1 MFVLPR
7 SEQTRYSFGWEEG
20 KLKKVVLAEKPSV
33 ARELARVLN
42 CWKRDKGYIEGPDY
56 IVTWALGHLVE
67 LAQPA
72 AYSDR
77 FRRWSLRDLPM
88 LPDTLKQEV
97 IPQSSDQF
105 DVVKTLLSRKDV
117 DGVIIATDAGREGE
131 LVARWIMKLAGYE
144 GEAKRLWISSQTDSA
159 ISEGFASLKDASL
172 YDNLYSA
179 AESRAAAD
187 WYVGM
192 NVTRA
197 LTCHYDAKLSAG
209 RVQTP
214 TLALMTSRESEIES
228 FAGQFY
234 WTLKADF
241 GSFTASHYT
250 EDGTIRIKEEETAKK
265 LEKTLVGKKGVV
277 SSLETVE
284 KSEQPPLAYDL
295 TELQRDANNH
305 LNFSAK
311 ETLDTL
317 QRLYEQ
323 YKIVTY
329 PRTDSRYI
337 TSDIVATIPQRL
349 RSLCL
354 TPFAPLANSFVE
366 DGFRIDEQR
375 FVQDLQVT
383 DHHAIIPTEQKVDLS
398 KLSKNERALWE
409 LIVMR
414 FLEVLSSDYLYRTT
428 TLIAEVGGSVFQSRL
443 TIPTQQGWRDVA
455 RLIGR
460 RSAETLMEDDE
471 PFSASLLSLE
481 KGSEVEIGSVKVRR
495 MTTAA
500 PSRYTEATLLSAM
513 EHAGRLV
520 EDANLK
526 KRLGNGLGTPATRA
540 DIIEK
545 LIRNHY
551 VERQGR
557 ELVPTAKGRE
567 VVRLA
572 PDLLCSAH
580 LTGKWEERLSRIAEG
595 KEDSALFIEDIKNS
609 TRSLVK
615 QVVSSGETYAP
626 QFKESKNCPH
636 CKGPMMKVVDEIGQN
651 HFICQRLSCS
661 YEEKEIKKR
670 VPIEVADEPKAVV
683 KVVAKPKESAATT
696 PKKRVVVKKA
706 LPKKSAMK
714 LPDDHSKAPK
724 KGTYT
729 WETVIEVVR
738 PSKLTYRRDD
748 RRPDVAKK
756 REDRPWGNNNA
767 PSAVVSE
774 TPTAGGTFADFMKAS
789 EERKKRDRNKKR

>member
-1 MFVLPR
+1 M
-7 SEQTRYSFGWEEG
+7 
-20 KLKKVVLAEKPSV
+20 KKVVLAEKPSV

-42 CWKRDKGYIEGPDY
+42 CWKRDKGYIEGPNY

-67 LAQPA
+67 LAQPSV
-72 AYSDR
+72 YSDR

-88 LPDTLKQEV
+88 LPNTLKQEV
-97 IPQSSDQF
+97 IPQSEDQF
-105 DVVKTLLSRKDV
+105 AVVKTLLNRKDV

-144 GEAKRLWISSQTDSA
+144 GSAKRLWISSQTDSA
-159 ISEGFASLKDASL
+159 ISEGFANLKDASL
-172 YDNLYSA
+172 YENLYSA

-214 TLALMTSRESEIES
+214 TLALMTSREDEIES

-241 GSFTASHYT
+241 GSFSASHYT
-250 EDGTIRIKEEETAKK
+250 EDDTIRIQNEETAKH
-265 LEKTLVGKKGVV
+265 LEASLVGKQGVIT
-277 SSLETVE
+277 SLETVE
-284 KSEQPPLAYDL
+284 KNEQPPLAYDL

-337 TSDIVATIPQRL
+337 TTDIVATIPQRL
-349 RSLCL
+349 RSLSL
-354 TPFAPLANSFVE
+354 TPFASLANSFVS
-366 DGFRIDEQR
+366 DGYRIDEQR

-383 DHHAIIPTEQKVDLS
+383 DHHAIIPTDQKVDLT
-398 KLSKNERALWE
+398 KLSKNEQALWE

-414 FLEVLSSDYLYRTT
+414 FLEVLSPDYLYKTT
-428 TLIAEVGGSVFQSRL
+428 TLVAEVEGSRFQTRL

-460 RSAETLMEDDE
+460 RSAEALLEEDE
-471 PFSASLLSLE
+471 PFNSALLNLKE
-481 KGSEVEIGSVKVRR
+481 GGSVVIGSVKTRR
-495 MTTAA
+495 MATAA

-520 EDANLK
+520 EDMKLK
-526 KRLGNGLGTPATRA
+526 KQLGNGLGTPATRA

-545 LIRNHY
+545 LINNHY
-551 VERQGR
+551 VDRQGR

-567 VVRLA
+567 LVRLA

-595 KEDSALFIEDIKNS
+595 KEDSALFIEDIKGS
-609 TRSLVK
+609 TRELVK
-615 QVVSSGETYAP
+615 QVISSGETYAP
-626 QFKESKNCPH
+626 RFKDSKTCPH
-636 CKGPMMKVVDEIGQN
+636 CKGPMMKVIDEIGQN

-670 VPIEVADEPKAVV
+670 VFLESSEAVPATVVV
-683 KVVAKPKESAATT
+683 KVVAKPKEHLGVV
-696 PKKRVVVKKA
+696 PKKKLVVKKA
-706 LPKKSAMK
+706 LPKKSAMQGFS
-714 LPDDHSKAPK
+714 LPDDPK
-724 KGTYT
+724 VQTEKKNYT

-738 PSKLTYRRDD
+738 PSKLSYQRDN
-748 RRPDVAKK
+748 RPIRSKN
-756 REDRPWGNNNA
+756 REDRPWGNSNA
-767 PSAVVSE
+767 PSAVINE

-789 EERKKRDRNKKR
+789 EDRKKRDGRKKR

>member
-1 MFVLPR
+1 M
-7 SEQTRYSFGWEEG
+7 
-20 KLKKVVLAEKPSV
+20 KKVVLAEKPSV

-42 CWKRDKGYIEGPDY
+42 CWKRDKGYIEGPAY

-72 AYSDR
+72 AYSES

-88 LPDTLKQEV
+88 LPNTLKQEV
-97 IPQSSDQF
+97 IPQSEDQYA
-105 DVVKTLLSRKDV
+105 VVKALLNRDDV

-159 ISEGFASLKDASL
+159 ISEGFANLKDAKL
-172 YDNLYSA
+172 YENLYSA

-214 TLALMTSRESEIES
+214 TLALMTSREDEIES

-241 GSFTASHYT
+241 GSFSASHYT
-250 EDGTIRIKEEETAKK
+250 DEDTIRIKSEKTAKH
-265 LEKTLVGKKGVV
+265 LEETLVGKSGIIT
-277 SSLETVE
+277 SLETVE
-284 KSEQPPLAYDL
+284 KNEQPPLAYDL
-295 TELQRDANNH
+295 TELQRDANNN

-337 TSDIVATIPQRL
+337 TTDIVATIPQRL
-349 RSLCL
+349 RALSL
-354 TPFAPLANSFVE
+354 TPFAPLAASFVSS
-366 DGFRIDEQR
+366 GFRIDEQR

-383 DHHAIIPTEQKVDLS
+383 DHHAIIPTDQKVDLT
-398 KLSKNERALWE
+398 KLSKNELALWE

-414 FLEVLSSDYLYRTT
+414 FLEVLSADYLYKTT
-428 TLIAEVGGSVFQSRL
+428 TLVAEVEGSRFQTRL

-455 RLIGR
+455 RVIGR
-460 RSAETLMEDDE
+460 RSAEALLEDDE
-471 PFSASLLSLE
+471 PFNAALLSLKE
-481 KGSEVEIGSVKVRR
+481 GGSVTIGSVKTRR
-495 MTTAA
+495 MATAA

-520 EDANLK
+520 EDAKLK
-526 KRLGNGLGTPATRA
+526 KQLGNGLGTPATRA

-545 LIRNHY
+545 LINNHY
-551 VERQGR
+551 VDREGR

-595 KEDSALFIEDIKNS
+595 KEDSTLFIEDIKAS
-609 TRSLVK
+609 TRDLVK
-615 QVVSSGETYAP
+615 QVISSGETYSP
-626 QFKESKNCPH
+626 QFKESKACPF
-636 CKGPMMKVVDEIGQN
+636 CKGPMMKVIDEIGQN
-651 HFICQRLSCS
+651 HFICQKLSCS

-670 VPIEVADEPKAVV
+670 VFLENDGAKAPVAAVVV
-683 KVVAKPKESAATT
+683 KVAAKPKEDGLAA
-696 PKKRVVVKKA
+696 PKKKLVVKKA
-706 LPKKSAMK
+706 LPKKTQSEMQGFS
-714 LPDDHSKAPK
+714 LPDDTSSKAEK
-724 KGTYT
+724 KNYT

-738 PSKLTYRRDD
+738 PSKLSYQRDS
-748 RRPDVAKK
+748 PPQGPKK
-756 REDRPWGNNNA
+756 REDRPWGNSNA
-767 PSAVVSE
+767 PSAVISE

-789 EERKKRDRNKKR
+789 EERKKRDRNKK

>member
-1 MFVLPR
+1 M
-7 SEQTRYSFGWEEG
+7 
-20 KLKKVVLAEKPSV
+20 KKVVLAEKPSV

-72 AYSDR
+72 VYSDR

-88 LPDTLKQEV
+88 LPNTLKQEV
-97 IPQSSDQF
+97 IPQSEDQF
-105 DVVKTLLSRKDV
+105 AVVKGLLNRADV

-131 LVARWIMKLAGYE
+131 LVARWIMKVAGYE

-159 ISEGFASLKDASL
+159 IKEGFANLKDAKL

-214 TLALMTSRESEIES
+214 TLALMTVREDEIES

-241 GSFTASHYT
+241 GSFSASHYT
-250 EDGTIRIKEEETAKK
+250 EDDTIRIKSEETAKH
-265 LEKTLVGKKGVV
+265 LESTLVGKSGVIT
-277 SSLETVE
+277 SLSTVE
-284 KSEQPPLAYDL
+284 KNEQPPLAYDL
-295 TELQRDANNH
+295 TELQRDANNN

-337 TSDIVATIPQRL
+337 TTDIVATIPQRL
-349 RSLCL
+349 RALSL
-354 TPFAPLANSFVE
+354 TPFAPLAASFVST
-366 DGFRIDEQR
+366 GFRIDEQR

-383 DHHAIIPTEQKVDLS
+383 DHHAIIPTDQMVDLK
-398 KLSKNERALWE
+398 KLSKNELALWE

-414 FLEVLSSDYLYRTT
+414 FLEVLSPDYLYKTT
-428 TLIAEVGGSVFQSRL
+428 TLVAEVEGSRFQTRL

-455 RLIGR
+455 RIIGR
-460 RSAETLMEDDE
+460 RSAEALLEDDE
-471 PFSASLLSLE
+471 PFNAALLSLKE
-481 KGSEVEIGSVKVRR
+481 GGGVTITSVKSRR
-495 MTTAA
+495 MATAA

-520 EDANLK
+520 EDAKLK
-526 KRLGNGLGTPATRA
+526 KQLGNGLGTPATRA

-545 LIRNHY
+545 LINNHY
-551 VERQGR
+551 VDRQGR

-580 LTGKWEERLSRIAEG
+580 LTGKWEERLTRIAEG
-595 KEDSALFIEDIKNS
+595 KEESTLFIEDIKES

-615 QVVSSGETYAP
+615 QVIASSETYAP
-626 QFKESKNCPH
+626 IFKESKACPH
-636 CKGPMMKVVDEIGQN
+636 CKGPMMKVIDEIGQN

-670 VPIEVADEPKAVV
+670 VFLDAVKEEPAKVVV
-683 KVVAKPKESAATT
+683 KVVAKPKESGVVT
-696 PKKRVVVKKA
+696 PKKKLVVKKA
-706 LPKKSAMK
+706 LPKKEKPEMQGFS
-714 LPDDHSKAPK
+714 LPDTQSEK
-724 KGTYT
+724 KNYT

-738 PSKLTYRRDD
+738 PSKLTYQRERDN
-748 RRPDVAKK
+748 RPSRPAT

-767 PSAVVSE
+767 PSAVVNE

-789 EERKKRDRNKKR
+789 EDRKKRDRNKRR

>member
-1 MFVLPR
+1 
-7 SEQTRYSFGWEEG
+7 
-20 KLKKVVLAEKPSV
+20 LKKVVLAEKPSV

-42 CWKRDKGYIEGPDY
+42 CWKRDKGYIEGPDH

-72 AYSDR
+72 VYSDS

-88 LPDTLKQEV
+88 LPNTLKQEV
-97 IPQSSDQF
+97 IAQSADQF
-105 DVVKTLLSRKDV
+105 AVVKALLNRPDV
-117 DGVIIATDAGREGE
+117 DSVIIATDAGREGE
-131 LVARWIMKLAGYE
+131 LVARWIMKMAGYE

-159 ISEGFASLKDASL
+159 ISEGFANLKDAKL

-214 TLALMTSRESEIES
+214 TLALMTSREDEIEN

-241 GSFTASHYT
+241 GSFSASHYT
-250 EDGTIRIKEEETAKK
+250 DEDTIRIKSEATATH
-265 LEKTLVGKKGVV
+265 LEQTLVGKSGIIT
-277 SSLETVE
+277 SLETVE
-284 KSEQPPLAYDL
+284 KNEQPPLAYDL

-323 YKIVTY
+323 HKIVTY

-349 RSLCL
+349 RSLSL
-354 TPFAPLANSFVE
+354 TPFAPLAASFAK

-383 DHHAIIPTEQKVDLS
+383 DHHAIIPTDQKVDLS
-398 KLSKNERALWE
+398 KLSTNERALWE

-414 FLEVLSSDYLYRTT
+414 FLEVLSADYLYRTT
-428 TLIAEVGGSVFQSRL
+428 TLVAEVEGCRFQTRL

-460 RSAETLMEDDE
+460 RSAESLLEDDE
-471 PFSASLLSLE
+471 PFNAALLTLKE
-481 KGSEVEIGSVKVRR
+481 GSEVTIGSVKVRR
-495 MTTAA
+495 MATAA

-545 LIRNHY
+545 LINNHY
-551 VERQGR
+551 VDRQGR

-595 KEDSALFIEDIKNS
+595 KEDSTLFIEDIKNS
-609 TRSLVK
+609 TRDLVK
-615 QVVSSGETYAP
+615 QVISSGETYSP
-626 QFKESKNCPH
+626 KFKESKVCPH
-636 CKGPMMKVVDEIGQN
+636 CKASMMKVVDEIGQN
-651 HFICQRLSCS
+651 HYICQRLSCS

-670 VPIEVADEPKAVV
+670 IPIEEIPEPKVV
-683 KVVAKPKESAATT
+683 KVVAKVAEGGVAA

-706 LPKKSAMK
+706 LPKKSPMQDFS
-714 LPDDHSKAPK
+714 LPDEHPSKVDK
-724 KGTYT
+724 KNYR
-729 WETVIEVVR
+729 WESVIEVVR
-738 PSKLTYRRDD
+738 PSKLSYRRDD
-748 RRPDVAKK
+748 DRPRVAAK
-756 REDRPWGNNNA
+756 REDRPWGNSGA
-767 PSAVVSE
+767 PTAVIAE

-789 EERKKRDRNKKR
+789 EDRKKRDAKKRR

>member
-1 MFVLPR
+1 M
-7 SEQTRYSFGWEEG
+7 
-20 KLKKVVLAEKPSV
+20 KKVVLAEKPSV

-72 AYSDR
+72 VYSDR

-88 LPDTLKQEV
+88 LPNTLKQEV
-97 IPQSSDQF
+97 IAQSSDQF
-105 DVVKTLLSRKDV
+105 AVVELLLNRPDV
-117 DGVIIATDAGREGE
+117 DCVIIATDAGREGE
-131 LVARWIMKLAGYE
+131 LVARWIMKMAGYE
-144 GEAKRLWISSQTDSA
+144 GAAKRLWISSQTDSA
-159 ISEGFASLKDASL
+159 ISEGFANLKEASL
-172 YDNLYSA
+172 YENLYSA

-214 TLALMTSRESEIES
+214 TLALMTEREDEIER

-241 GSFTASHYT
+241 GSFSASHYT
-250 EDGTIRIKEEETAKK
+250 SEDTIRIGSEETAKT
-265 LEKTLVGKKGVV
+265 LERTLVGKTGVV
-277 SSLETVE
+277 TSLSTVE
-284 KSEQPPLAYDL
+284 KNEQPPLAYDL

-323 YKIVTY
+323 HKIVTY

-349 RSLCL
+349 RSLSL
-354 TPFAPLANSFVE
+354 TPFAPLAASFVQH
-366 DGFRIDEQR
+366 GFRVDEQR

-383 DHHAIIPTEQKVDLS
+383 DHHAIIPTEQHVDLER
-398 KLSKNERALWE
+398 LSTNERSLWE

-414 FLEVLSSDYLYRTT
+414 FLEVLSLDYLYKTT
-428 TLIAEVGGSVFQSRL
+428 TLVAEVEGSRFQSRL

-460 RSAETLMEDDE
+460 RSAEALMEDDE
-471 PFSASLLSLE
+471 PFNAALLSLKE
-481 KGSEVEIGSVKVRR
+481 GSEVTIGSVKLRR

-595 KEDSALFIEDIKNS
+595 KEDSTLFIEDIKTT

-615 QVVSSGETYAP
+615 QVIASGETYAP
-626 QFKESKNCPH
+626 QFKESKSCPH

-651 HFICQRLSCS
+651 HYICQRLSCS

-670 VPIEVADEPKAVV
+670 VPIEPVQEAPVVV
-683 KVVAKPKESAATT
+683 KVLPKAKEGVPGG

-706 LPKKSAMK
+706 LPKKSAMQGFS
-714 LPDDHSKAPK
+714 LPDDSQVAPK

-738 PSKLTYRRDD
+738 PSKYSYRRDD
-748 RRPDVAKK
+748 DRPRVAAK
-756 REDRPWGNNNA
+756 REDRPWGNSGA
-767 PSAVVSE
+767 PSAVVDTS
-774 TPTAGGTFADFMKAS
+774 PTAGGTFADFMKVS
-789 EERKKRDRNKKR
+789 EERKKRDRKKKR

>member
-1 MFVLPR
+1 M
-7 SEQTRYSFGWEEG
+7 
-20 KLKKVVLAEKPSV
+20 KKVVLAEKPSV

-42 CWKRDKGYIEGPDY
+42 CWKRDKGYIEGPTY

-72 AYSDR
+72 VYSDR

-88 LPDTLKQEV
+88 LPNTLKQEV
-97 IPQSSDQF
+97 IPQSADQF
-105 DVVKTLLSRKDV
+105 AVVKSLLNRPDV
-117 DGVIIATDAGREGE
+117 DSVIIATDAGREGE
-131 LVARWIMKLAGYE
+131 LVARWIMKMAGYE

-159 ISEGFASLKDASL
+159 ISEGFANLKDAKL

-214 TLALMTSRESEIES
+214 TLALMTIREDEIES

-241 GSFTASHYT
+241 GSFSASHYT
-250 EDGTIRIKEEETAKK
+250 SDDTIRIKSEETAKA
-265 LEKTLVGKKGVV
+265 LETSLVGKKGIVT
-277 SSLETVE
+277 SLETVE

-323 YKIVTY
+323 HKIVTY

-349 RSLCL
+349 RSLSL
-354 TPFAPLANSFVE
+354 TPFASLADSFVQ

-383 DHHAIIPTEQKVDLS
+383 DHHALIPTDQKVDLT
-398 KLSKNERALWE
+398 KLSKNERSLWE

-414 FLEVLSSDYLYRTT
+414 FLEVLSPDYLYRTT
-428 TLIAEVGGSVFQSRL
+428 TLVAEVEGSRFQSRL

-460 RSAETLMEDDE
+460 RSAEALMEEDE
-471 PFSASLLSLE
+471 PFNASLLSLKE
-481 KGSEVEIGSVKVRR
+481 GSDLIVGSTKIRR

-551 VERQGR
+551 IDRQGR

-580 LTGKWEERLSRIAEG
+580 LTGKWEERLSHIAEG
-595 KEDSALFIEDIKNS
+595 KEDSTFFIEDIKNS
-609 TRSLVK
+609 TRDLVK
-615 QVVSSGETYAP
+615 EVILSGEVYSP
-626 QFKESKNCPH
+626 QFKESKACPH
-636 CKGPMMKVVDEIGQN
+636 CKGAMMKVVDEIGQN

-670 VPIEVADEPKAVV
+670 VFLDVEQEAPVKVVV
-683 KVVAKPKESAATT
+683 KVAAKAKESAVPS
-696 PKKRVVVKKA
+696 PKKKLVVKKA
-706 LPKKSAMK
+706 LPKKAKPEMQGFS
-714 LPDDHSKAPK
+714 LPDDTSSKAEK
-724 KGTYT
+724 KNYT

-738 PSKLTYRRDD
+738 PSKLSYQRDS
-748 RRPDVAKK
+748 RPQGPKK
-756 REDRPWGNNNA
+756 REDRPWGNSNA
-767 PSAVVSE
+767 PSAVISE
-774 TPTAGGTFADFMKAS
+774 TPTGGGTFGDFMKAS
-789 EERKKRDRNKKR
+789 EERKKRDRKKKR

>member
-1 MFVLPR
+1 
-7 SEQTRYSFGWEEG
+7 
-20 KLKKVVLAEKPSV
+20 
-33 ARELARVLN
+33 
-42 CWKRDKGYIEGPDY
+42 
-56 IVTWALGHLVE
+56 
-67 LAQPA
+67 
-72 AYSDR
+72 
-77 FRRWSLRDLPM
+77 
-88 LPDTLKQEV
+88 DTLKQEV
-97 IPQSSDQF
+97 IPQSADQF
-105 DVVKTLLSRKDV
+105 AVVKTLLNRPDV
-117 DGVIIATDAGREGE
+117 DSVIIATDAGREGE
-131 LVARWIMKLAGYE
+131 LVARWIMKMAGYE

-159 ISEGFASLKDASL
+159 ISEGFANLKDAAL

-214 TLALMTSRESEIES
+214 TLALMTLREDEIES
-228 FAGQFY
+228 FSGQFY

-241 GSFTASHYT
+241 GSFSASHYT
-250 EDGTIRIKEEETAKK
+250 EEDTIRIKSEATAKA
-265 LEKTLVGKKGVV
+265 LETSLVGKKGLIT
-277 SSLETVE
+277 SLETVE

-295 TELQRDANNH
+295 TELQRDANIH

-317 QRLYEQ
+317 QGLYEQ
-323 YKIVTY
+323 HKIVTY

-349 RSLCL
+349 HSLSL
-354 TPFAPLANSFVE
+354 TPFASLASSFVQ

-383 DHHAIIPTEQKVDLS
+383 DHHALIPTEQKVDLT
-398 KLSKNERALWE
+398 KLTKNERSLWE

-414 FLEVLSSDYLYRTT
+414 FLEVLSPDYLYRTT
-428 TLIAEVGGSVFQSRL
+428 TLVAEVEGSRFQSRL

-460 RSAETLMEDDE
+460 RSAEALADDDE
-471 PFSASLLSLE
+471 PFNASLLSLKE
-481 KGSEVEIGSVKVRR
+481 GSEVTVGSVKIRR
-495 MTTAA
+495 MTTTA

-551 VERQGR
+551 VDRQGR

-595 KEDSALFIEDIKNS
+595 KEDSTRFLEDIKNT
-609 TRSLVK
+609 TRDLVQ
-615 QVVSSGETYAP
+615 QVISSGETYAP
-626 QFKESKNCPH
+626 QFKESKACPH
-636 CKGPMMKVVDEIGQN
+636 CKAPMMKVVDEIGQD
-651 HFICQRLSCS
+651 HYICQRLSCS

-670 VPIEVADEPKAVV
+670 VHTPAPEETPVVV
-683 KVVAKPKESAATT
+683 KVTPKAKEGVAPT

-706 LPKKSAMK
+706 LPKKGAMQGFS
-714 LPDDHSKAPK
+714 LPDDHPLPPK

-738 PSKLTYRRDD
+738 PSKFTYRNDHD
-748 RRPDVAKK
+748 RPRVAAK
-756 REDRPWGNNNA
+756 REDRPWGNSGS
-767 PSAVVSE
+767 PTAVVNE
-774 TPTAGGTFADFMKAS
+774 TPTGGGTFADFMKAS
-789 EERKKRDRNKKR
+789 EERKKRDRKKKR

>member
-1 MFVLPR
+1 M
-7 SEQTRYSFGWEEG
+7 
-20 KLKKVVLAEKPSV
+20 KKVVLAEKPSV

-42 CWKRDKGYIEGPDY
+42 CWKRDKGYIEGADY

-72 AYSDR
+72 AYSES

-88 LPDTLKQEV
+88 LPNTLKQEV
-97 IPQSSDQF
+97 IAQSEDQF
-105 DVVKTLLSRKDV
+105 VVVKALLNRDDV

-159 ISEGFASLKDASL
+159 ISEGFANLKDAKL
-172 YDNLYSA
+172 YENLYSA
-179 AESRAAAD
+179 AESRSAAD

-214 TLALMTSRESEIES
+214 TLALMTSREDEIES

-241 GSFTASHYT
+241 GSFSASHYT
-250 EDGTIRIKEEETAKK
+250 DEDTIRIKSEKTAKH
-265 LEKTLVGKKGVV
+265 LESSLVGKSGIIT
-277 SSLETVE
+277 SLETVE
-284 KSEQPPLAYDL
+284 KNEQPPLAYDL
-295 TELQRDANNH
+295 TELQRDANNN

-337 TSDIVATIPQRL
+337 TTDIVATIPQRL
-349 RSLCL
+349 RALSL
-354 TPFAPLANSFVE
+354 TPFASLANSFVS

-383 DHHAIIPTEQKVDLS
+383 DHHAIIPTDQKVDLT
-398 KLSKNERALWE
+398 KLSKNELALWE

-414 FLEVLSSDYLYRTT
+414 FLEVLSADYLYKTT
-428 TLIAEVGGSVFQSRL
+428 TLVSEVEGSRFQTRL

-460 RSAETLMEDDE
+460 RSAEALLEDDE
-471 PFSASLLSLE
+471 PFNAALLSL
-481 KGSEVEIGSVKVRR
+481 KQGGTVTIGSVKTRR
-495 MTTAA
+495 MATAA

-520 EDANLK
+520 EDAKLK
-526 KRLGNGLGTPATRA
+526 KQLGNGLGTPATRA

-545 LIRNHY
+545 LINNHY
-551 VERQGR
+551 VERQAR

-595 KEDSALFIEDIKNS
+595 KEDSTLFIEDIKAS
-609 TRSLVK
+609 TRDLVK
-615 QVVSSGETYAP
+615 QVISSGETYAP
-626 QFKESKNCPH
+626 KFKESKACPF
-636 CKGPMMKVVDEIGQN
+636 CKGPMMKVIDEIGQN
-651 HFICQRLSCS
+651 HFICQKLSCS

-670 VPIEVADEPKAVV
+670 VFLENDGAKAPAAAVVV
-683 KVVAKPKESAATT
+683 KVVPKAKEEGIAS
-696 PKKRVVVKKA
+696 PKKRLVVKKA
-706 LPKKSAMK
+706 LPTKIQPAMQGFSLPDELSAKAEKKS
-714 LPDDHSKAPK
+714 
-724 KGTYT
+724 YT

-738 PSKLTYRRDD
+738 ASKLSYQREE
-748 RRPDVAKK
+748 RPSRPA
-756 REDRPWGNNNA
+756 RGEDRPWGNNGA
-767 PSAVVSE
+767 PSAVISE

-789 EERKKRDRNKKR
+789 EERKKRDRNKK

>member
-1 MFVLPR
+1 M
-7 SEQTRYSFGWEEG
+7 
-20 KLKKVVLAEKPSV
+20 KVVLAEKPSV

-42 CWKRDKGYIEGPDY
+42 CWKREKGYIEGPEY

-88 LPDTLKQEV
+88 LPNTLKQEV
-97 IPQSSDQF
+97 IPQSEEQF
-105 DVVKTLLSRKDV
+105 QIVKTLLSRPDIEC
-117 DGVIIATDAGREGE
+117 VIIATDAGREGE
-131 LVARWIMKLAGYE
+131 LVARWIMKLAGYK
-144 GEAKRLWISSQTDSA
+144 GQAKRLWISSQTDSA
-159 ISEGFASLKDASL
+159 IKEGFANLKDASL
-172 YDNLYSA
+172 YDDLYKA
-179 AESRAAAD
+179 AECRAAAD

-214 TLALMTSRESEIES
+214 TLALMTEREEEIEN

-241 GSFTASHYT
+241 GAFSASHYT
-250 EDGTIRIKEEETAKK
+250 DEDTIRIATEERASA
-265 LEKTLVGKKGVV
+265 LEASLPGKSGRIISV
-277 SSLETVE
+277 ETVE
-284 KSEQPPLAYDL
+284 KNEQPPLAYDL
-295 TELQRDANNH
+295 TELQRDANNL

-337 TSDIVATIPQRL
+337 TTDIVATIPQRL
-349 RSLCL
+349 QSLHL
-354 TPFAPLANSFVE
+354 TPFASLATSYMRN
-366 DGFRIDEQR
+366 GFRIDEQR

-383 DHHAIIPTEQKVDLS
+383 DHHAIIPTEQNVDLAR
-398 KLSKNERALWE
+398 LSTNERALWE

-414 FLEVLSSDYLYRTT
+414 FLEVLSPDYLYRTT
-428 TLIAEVGGSVFQSRL
+428 TLVAEVEGARFKTRL

-460 RSAETLMEDDE
+460 RSAESLGEEDE
-471 PFSASLLSLE
+471 PFNAALLTLQE
-481 KGSEVEIGSVKVRR
+481 GTEVTIGSVKVRR
-495 MTTAA
+495 MATAA

-520 EDANLK
+520 DDAALK
-526 KRLGNGLGTPATRA
+526 KRLTNGLGTPATRA

-545 LIRNHY
+545 LINNYY
-551 VERQGR
+551 VERKDR
-557 ELVPTAKGRE
+557 ELVPTPKGRE

-580 LTGKWEERLSRIAEG
+580 LTGKWEERLFHIAEG
-595 KEDSALFIEDIKNS
+595 KEESDRFLEDIKQI
-609 TRSLVK
+609 TRDLVEK
-615 QVVSSGETYAP
+615 VIASGETYAP
-626 QFKESKNCPH
+626 RFVEGKACPH
-636 CKGPMMKVVDEIGQN
+636 CKTTMMKVVDEIGQD
-651 HFICQRLSCS
+651 HFICQKLSCS
-661 YEEKEIKKR
+661 YEERLIRKR
-670 VPIEVADEPKAVV
+670 VPVEKSAPSATVVV
-683 KVVAKPKESAATT
+683 KVAPKTKETDSPASGR
-696 PKKRVVVKKA
+696 KKVVVKKA
-706 LPKKSAMK
+706 LPKKVVAERK
-714 LPDDHSKAPK
+714 D
-724 KGTYT
+724 YT
-729 WETVIEVVR
+729 WVLVTEVVR
-738 PSKLTYRRDD
+738 PSKLTYHREN
-748 RRPDVAKK
+748 RPA
-756 REDRPWGNNNA
+756 RPAYGSDRPWGNSGRA
-767 PSAVVSE
+767 SAVVEE
-774 TPTAGGTFADFMKAS
+774 TPTAGGTFADFLKAS
-789 EERKKRDRNKKR
+789 EERKKRDAKKRR

>member
-1 MFVLPR
+1 M
-7 SEQTRYSFGWEEG
+7 
-20 KLKKVVLAEKPSV
+20 KKVVLAEKPSV

-42 CWKRDKGYIEGPDY
+42 CWKRDKGYIEGPEY

-72 AYSDR
+72 VYSDS

-88 LPDTLKQEV
+88 LPNTLKQEV
-97 IPQSSDQF
+97 IPQSEEQF
-105 DVVKTLLSRKDV
+105 SVVKALLNRPDV
-117 DGVIIATDAGREGE
+117 DGVVIATDAGREGE
-131 LVARWIMKLAGYE
+131 LVARWILKVAGYE

-159 ISEGFASLKDASL
+159 IREGFANLKDAKL
-172 YDNLYSA
+172 YDNLYQA

-214 TLALMTSRESEIES
+214 TLALMTEREDEIES

-241 GSFTASHYT
+241 GSFSASHYT
-250 EDGTIRIKEEETAKK
+250 DEDTIRIKSEETAKH
-265 LEKTLVGKKGVV
+265 LEETLVGRSG
-277 SSLETVE
+277 SITSLETVE
-284 KSEQPPLAYDL
+284 KNEQPPLAYDL
-295 TELQRDANNH
+295 TELQRDANN
-305 LNFSAK
+305 LLSFSAK

-323 YKIVTY
+323 HKIVTY

-337 TSDIVATIPQRL
+337 TTDIVATIPQRL
-349 RSLCL
+349 RALSL
-354 TPFAPLANSFVE
+354 TPFAPLAASFVSS
-366 DGFRIDEQR
+366 GFRVDEQR

-383 DHHAIIPTEQKVDLS
+383 DHHAIIPTDQKVDLT
-398 KLSKNERALWE
+398 KLSKNEQALWE

-414 FLEVLSSDYLYRTT
+414 FLEVLSPDYLYKTT
-428 TLIAEVGGSVFQSRL
+428 TLVAEVEGSRFQTRL

-460 RSAETLMEDDE
+460 RSASSLLEDDE
-471 PFSASLLSLE
+471 PSNAALLSLNE
-481 KGSEVEIGSVKVRR
+481 GGAVTIGSVKTRR
-495 MTTAA
+495 MATAA

-520 EDANLK
+520 EDAKLK
-526 KRLGNGLGTPATRA
+526 KQLGNGLGTPATRA

-545 LIRNHY
+545 LINNHY
-551 VERQGR
+551 VDRQGR
-557 ELVPTAKGRE
+557 ELVPTPKGRE

-580 LTGKWEERLSRIAEG
+580 LTGKWEGRLTRIAEG
-595 KEDSALFIEDIKNS
+595 KDESAPFIEDIKES

-615 QVVSSGETYAP
+615 QVISSGETYAP
-626 QFKESKNCPH
+626 KFKEAKTCPH
-636 CKGPMMKVVDEIGQN
+636 CKGPMMKVIDEIGQN

-661 YEEKEIKKR
+661 YEEKEIRRR
-670 VPIEVADEPKAVV
+670 VFLEKSEQADPAVVV
-683 KVVAKPKESAATT
+683 KVVAKPKEGGAPA
-696 PKKRVVVKKA
+696 PKKKLVVKKA
-706 LPKKSAMK
+706 LPKQKQPGMQGFS
-714 LPDDHSKAPK
+714 LPDDSHVMTEK
-724 KGTYT
+724 KGYT

-738 PSKLTYRRDD
+738 PSKYTFQRDS
-748 RRPDVAKK
+748 RPSRPAKG
-756 REDRPWGNNNA
+756 EDRPWGNHNA
-767 PSAVVSE
+767 PSAVISE

-789 EERKKRDRNKKR
+789 EDRKKRNRNKKR